1 MSKETGGCAF
11 PFVPND
17 GTEWNQVE
25 FGVTIRDYFAAKL
38 MPAVIGTLNGAV
50 VGEEYPGDFDRYAE
64 CAYKMADAMLRAR
77 GQ

>member
-1 MSKETGGCAF
+1 MDDWELVEASSKRREMAS
-11 PFVPND
+11 D
-17 GTEWNQVE
+17 A
-25 FGVTIRDYFAAKL
+25 TIRDYFAAKL

-77 GQ
+77 DQ